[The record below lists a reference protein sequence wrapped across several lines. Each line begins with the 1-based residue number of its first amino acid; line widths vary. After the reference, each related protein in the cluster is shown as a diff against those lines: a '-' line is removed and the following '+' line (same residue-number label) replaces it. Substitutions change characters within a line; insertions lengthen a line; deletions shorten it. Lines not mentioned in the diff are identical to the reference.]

1 MARTILY
8 GISGSPYVRSAR
20 LGLEE
25 KQVAYEFVELSRG
38 AVAELSQGASLGA
51 VKEPAHLARHPFG
64 RTPAFEHDGFALYET
79 QAILRY
85 VDRAFPGPS
94 LQPTDPRREAR
105 MSQLMNIVDWY
116 VFLSLSAA
124 ISWERLIVPRR
135 FGRPGDEAKIAAA
148 VPQAQLCVR
157 EIERLMDGNAFLA
170 DDRPTLAD
178 LMLAPHLDYFAMT
191 PEGQS
196 ALAPHP
202 RLRDWQ
208 QRMATR
214 ASVARAMPKAA

>member
-8 GISGSPYVRSAR
+8 GIAGSPYVRVAR

-25 KQVAYEFVELSRG
+25 KQVAYEFVELSMD
-38 AVAELSQGASLGA
+38 V

-64 RTPAFEHDGFALYET
+64 RIPAFEHGGFSLYET

-94 LQPTDPRREAR
+94 LQPADPRREAR
-105 MSQLMNIVDWY
+105 MNQLMNIVDWY
-116 VFLSLSAA
+116 VFPSMSAV
-124 ISWERLIVPRR
+124 ISWERLIVPRL

-148 VPQAQLCVR
+148 VPQVQLCVR
-157 EIERLMDGNAFLA
+157 EIERLMDGNVFLA

-178 LMLAPHLDYFAMT
+178 LMLAPHLDYFSMT
-191 PEGQS
+191 PEGQT
-196 ALAPHP
+196 ALAPHQ
-202 RLRDWQ
+202 RLRNWQ

-214 ASVARAMPKAA
+214 DSVARAMPQAA

>member
-8 GISGSPYVRSAR
+8 GIAGSPYVRSAR

-25 KQVAYEFVELSRG
+25 KQVVYEFVELSM
-38 AVAELSQGASLGA
+38 AT
-51 VKEPAHLARHPFG
+51 VKEPAHLAHHPFG
-64 RTPAFEHDGFALYET
+64 RIPAFEHDDFALYET

-85 VDRAFPGPS
+85 IDRAYSGPA

-105 MSQLMNIVDWY
+105 MNQLMNIVDWY
-116 VFLSLSAA
+116 VFPSMSAA
-124 ISWERLIVPRR
+124 VSWERLIVPRL

-148 VPQAQLCVR
+148 VPQVQLCVR

-191 PEGQS
+191 PEGQ
-196 ALAPHP
+196 AVLAPHK